1 VHAFLEETLFCHL
14 NQQVVGMSEVTI
26 IPPHSCIP
34 SAVHLLTQHSGL
46 FLIFYSL
53 PLVTG

>member
-1 VHAFLEETLFCHL
+1 MHAFLEESLFYHL
-14 NQQVVGMSEVTI
+14 NQQVVGMSEVTF

-34 SAVHLLTQHSGL
+34 GAVHLLTQHSGL
-46 FLIFYSL
+46 FLIFHPL

>member
-1 VHAFLEETLFCHL
+1 MHAFLEETLFCHL